1 MIDPVARVR
10 HVIYVIT
17 KQNGGRSLADQLN
30 FCTREGYLTGQSASS
45 PYLSLPYQKQFAL
58 FHVRFKETQTC
69 VGFPSTSAEL
79 WGPLTLKIL
88 LDEITL
94 ETYDRLRNTL
104 KNYLLVSVAE
114 FV

>member
-30 FCTREGYLTGQSASS
+30 FVHTGGIPHGTKASS
-45 PYLSLPYQKQFAL
+45 PYFSLPYQKQFAL

-79 WGPLTLKIL
+79 WGSLTLKIL

-104 KNYLLVSVAE
+104 KNYLLVYVAE